1 MVYIVNPLKLIFFFT
16 IWALGLHYLGIHNYI
31 PNTFTL
37 GVFVLLVSQIF
48 YWIYPGYYQKYKHD
62 KEMIV
67 VLAINDVLTH
77 YLPFV
82 FLRPSTDMRVLII
95 SLFVYVSTF
104 GFRKIVYI
112 YKNIDEFLEL
122 KKIL

>member
-1 MVYIVNPLKLIFFFT
+1 MIYIINPLKLIYFFT
-16 IWALGLHYLGIHNYI
+16 IWALGLHYLGTHEYI

-48 YWIYPGYYQKYKHD
+48 YWIYPGYYHKFKHD
-62 KEMIV
+62 KEMIL
-67 VLAINDVLTH
+67 VLVINDVLTH
-77 YLPFV
+77 YIPLL
-82 FLRPSTDMRVLII
+82 FLRPSNDIRVLVV
-95 SLFVYVSTF
+95 SLLLYISTF
-104 GFRKIVYI
+104 GFRKIIYI